1 MRTHGTLTKW
11 NDERGFG
18 FVVLPSSGAEV
29 FVHISAFP
37 KDGTR
42 PRIGEIL
49 AFDIARGVDGRNRAV
64 NVARPGTRA
73 RATGKRSTS
82 TRPSRALFAALLV
95 LVAAGAGT
103 VAVRDRISGWRG
115 ASDPAPRTEPAD
127 AAELRSGV
135 EQSFSCDGRTRCG
148 QMTSC
153 EEATYF
159 LRHCP
164 NTQMDG
170 DGDGIPCEKQWCN

>member
-1 MRTHGTLTKW
+1 MRTHGTLAKW

-18 FVVLPSSGAEV
+18 FVVLPSSGMQI
-29 FVHISAFP
+29 FVHISVFP

-42 PRIGEIL
+42 PRVGEML
-49 AFDIARGVDGRNRAV
+49 AFDIERGADGKSRAV
-64 NVARPGTRA
+64 SVARPGTRA
-73 RATGKRSTS
+73 RVSSKRSDS

-95 LVAAGAGT
+95 LVVAGSAA
-103 VAVRDRISGWRG
+103 VVFRDRISWLRDAIG
-115 ASDPAPRTEPAD
+115 PAPRAGPAD
-127 AAELRSGV
+127 AAEVRSGV
-135 EQSFSCDGRTRCG
+135 EQSFSCDGRTRCS

-164 NTQMDG
+164 GTKMDG
-170 DGDGIPCEKQWCN
+170 DGDGIPCERQWCN